1 MEAKEFE
8 KKVKALCDDRG
19 VMLTCM
25 YEKGTEVHY
34 EFGFVPDKDRPNIGY
49 LVTCSTRVIDGNISF
64 PEAVYLAGKLAG
76 ISEYYDAE
84 LESVALYHFSPEK
97 SITMAEA
104 LEASE
109 QIQAIL
115 IPFAIDLLRLVR
127 DLSVDLV
134 GSSPSK
140 KR

>member
-1 MEAKEFE
+1 MGNL
-8 KKVKALCDDRG
+8 AL
-19 VMLTCM
+19 VW
-25 YEKGTEVHY
+25 
-34 EFGFVPDKDRPNIGY
+34 
-49 LVTCSTRVIDGNISF
+49 
-64 PEAVYLAGKLAG
+64 YLAGKLAG
-76 ISEYYDAE
+76 ISENYDAE

-134 GSSPSK
+134 GSSQSK